1 MSIEQTIR
9 KAFDPSTRFAKNPM
23 VDMRFLSDE
32 TAQFIEV
39 EVKHRTTGT
48 YLCIVE
54 CDYKDDVLEARLLQ
68 AQNQSGEYAT
78 RSVYISL
85 QAQIDTMHDHLL
97 LVMLQNK

>member
-9 KAFDPSTRFAKNPM
+9 KAFDTSTRFAKNPT
-23 VDMRFLSDE
+23 VDMRFLSE
-32 TAQFIEV
+32 TPQFLEV

-48 YLCIVE
+48 YVCIVE

>member
-9 KAFDPSTRFAKNPM
+9 KAFDTSTRFAKNPT
-23 VDMRFLSDE
+23 VDMRFLSE

-85 QAQIDTMHDHLL
+85 QSAIDKMHDVIFLEM
-97 LVMLQNK
+97 VQGE

>member
-23 VDMRFLSDE
+23 IDMRFLSE

-85 QAQIDTMHDHLL
+85 QSAIDKMHDVIFLEM
-97 LVMLQNK
+97 VQGE

>member
-23 VDMRFLSDE
+23 VDMRFLSE

-85 QAQIDTMHDHLL
+85 QSAIDKMHDVIFLEM
-97 LVMLQNK
+97 VQGE

>member
-23 VDMRFLSDE
+23 IDMRFLSE

-48 YLCIVE
+48 YVCIVE

-85 QAQIDTMHDHLL
+85 QSAIDKMHDVIFLEM
-97 LVMLQNK
+97 VQGE

>member
-23 VDMRFLSDE
+23 VDMRFLSG

-85 QAQIDTMHDHLL
+85 QSAIDKMHDVIFLEM
-97 LVMLQNK
+97 VQGE

>member
-23 VDMRFLSDE
+23 VDMRFLSE

-48 YLCIVE
+48 YICIVE

-85 QAQIDTMHDHLL
+85 QSAIDKIPYAIFLEM
-97 LVMLQNK
+97 VQGE

>member
-1 MSIEQTIR
+1 MNAGQAIR

-23 VDMRFLSDE
+23 VDMRFLSE
-32 TAQFIEV
+32 TAQLIEV

-85 QAQIDTMHDHLL
+85 QAQIDKMHDVIFLEM
-97 LVMLQNK
+97 VQGE

>member
-1 MSIEQTIR
+1 VNAGEAIR
-9 KAFDPSTRFAKNPM
+9 KAFDPLPALQKTH
-23 VDMRFLSDE
+23 VDMRFLSE

-85 QAQIDTMHDHLL
+85 QSAIDKMHDVIFLEM
-97 LVMLQNK
+97 VQGE

>member
-1 MSIEQTIR
+1 MNAGEAIR
-9 KAFDPSTRFAKNPM
+9 KAFDPSTRFAKDPM
-23 VDMRFLSDE
+23 VDMRFLSE

-39 EVKHRTTGT
+39 EVKHRATGT
-48 YLCIVE
+48 YVCIVE

-97 LVMLQNK
+97 LTMLQNK